1 MYHVHPGVICLRT
14 KMPGLA
20 KEITVMAYKDRQL
33 TFDDLRG
40 LRAEGYIRDSTLDQK
55 DGFGLAIQRGNE
67 ERFAETHGLV
77 LGNR

>member
-40 LRAEGYIRDSTLDQK
+40 LRAEGYIRDSTLDQ
-55 DGFGLAIQRGNE
+55 
-67 ERFAETHGLV
+67 
-77 LGNR
+77 